1 MDSPCVRECKLVGNA
16 CSGCGRT
23 KQMIIDWSRYTEE
36 QRKAIMKQLEEY
48 DE

>member
-1 MDSPCVRECKLVGNA
+1 
-16 CSGCGRT
+16 
-23 KQMIIDWSRYTEE
+23 MIIDWSRYTEE